1 MTMAA
6 SVSFARLDDTEL
18 IETGTDFA
26 PQFDSNGLILA
37 VATDATTGEVLMV
50 AHMNREALS
59 RTISTGQAW
68 FWSRSR
74 EKLWRK
80 GETSG
85 NTLAVVEIR
94 VDCDQDALLLKVN
107 INGDGV
113 ACHRGY
119 RSCFY
124 RTVTVGGTP
133 DTVTLVLDPGMTRA
147 TGSRLGSR

>member
-1 MTMAA
+1 MTAT
-6 SVSFARLDDTEL
+6 VSFASRGDTEL
-18 IETGTDFA
+18 IETGTVFA
-26 PQFDSNGLILA
+26 PKFDSNGLILA

-74 EKLWRK
+74 KKLWCK

-94 VDCDQDALLLKVN
+94 IDCDQDALLLKVN
-107 INGDGV
+107 VNGDGV

-124 RTVTVGGTP
+124 RTVTVGETP
-133 DTVTLVLDPGMTRA
+133 DTVNLVFDPGMTRA
-147 TGSRLGSR
+147 PGSRPGSR